1 MPTALIAALTTEELA
16 VMTSDQIRGINS
28 AGLNALT
35 TDEVQSITIAGVK
48 GLTFANL
55 QAMSTDRLTAFT
67 NAQTESI
74 QAVLALS
81 TDQLAQLTGF

>member
-1 MPTALIAALTTEELA
+1 
-16 VMTSDQIRGINS
+16 
-28 AGLNALT
+28 
-35 TDEVQSITIAGVK
+35 VK

-81 TDQLAQLTGF
+81 PADLSTLTGF

>member
-1 MPTALIAALTTEELA
+1 
-16 VMTSDQIRGINS
+16 MTSDQIRGINS
-28 AGLNALT
+28 AGLNTLT
-35 TDEVQSITIAGVK
+35 TDEIRSITTDGVK

-67 NAQTESI
+67 NVQTDSI

-81 TDQLAQLTGF
+81 TDQLATLTGF